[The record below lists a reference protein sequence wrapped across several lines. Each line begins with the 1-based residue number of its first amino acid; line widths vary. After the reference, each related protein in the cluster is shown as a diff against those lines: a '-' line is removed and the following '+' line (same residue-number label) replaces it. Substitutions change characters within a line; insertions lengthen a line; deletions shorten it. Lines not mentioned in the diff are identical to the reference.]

1 MNPGPP
7 VLDPPHAE
15 YIQSVPRSMILILIV
30 TLELFS
36 AHLRYHADK
45 FVIVNAITAV
55 TNVFFVHYSKKK
67 IILYLLKVLDVKS
80 KAPYVHCL
88 DA

>member
-1 MNPGPP
+1 MNPDPP

-30 TLELFS
+30 TLVLFS
-36 AHLRYHADK
+36 TLRCHADK